1 MCRHMEDIQKTQILS
16 LQDILSL
23 DIKIRTSEFKNTVD
37 GVNIR
42 LDIVE
47 GKISEL
53 KIIAIKVIQNETHR
67 EKTVKKSVKHQ

>member
-1 MCRHMEDIQKTQILS
+1 MEDIQKTQILS

-23 DIKIRTSEFKNTVD
+23 DIKITTSEFKNTVD

-67 EKTVKKSVKHQ
+67 EKTVKKSVEHQ

>member
-1 MCRHMEDIQKTQILS
+1 MEDIQKTQILS

-67 EKTVKKSVKHQ
+67 EKTVKKSVEHQ

>member
-1 MCRHMEDIQKTQILS
+1 M
-16 LQDILSL
+16 
-23 DIKIRTSEFKNTVD
+23 D

-67 EKTVKKSVKHQ
+67 EKTVKKSVEH